1 MGYCEKSLALAR
13 EIGDNG
19 MAAAAHANIGRLW
32 LKDDPDKALGHMEE
46 ALRLFGEV
54 GAWQGVVPMLG
65 GIGELFYT
73 RGEYEKAVPRLVE
86 ALKVIAQVGQWSWSG
101 SEQGRQALGK
111 CLEAMGR
118 DKFVAA
124 CEKAGMPKPEAEK
137 LANQL
142 ASPAGKI

>member
-1 MGYCEKSLALAR
+1 MLANLGMASTDMDELDKGMGYCEKSLALAR

-101 SEQGRQALGK
+101 
-111 CLEAMGR
+111 
-118 DKFVAA
+118 
-124 CEKAGMPKPEAEK
+124 
-137 LANQL
+137 
-142 ASPAGKI
+142 